1 MNKNTICS
9 KCKKSLDDHTK
20 NELFSCQLEI
30 AKNIEAEKT
39 EKEIIDDFN
48 KIKSGEFHRMG
59 EN

>member
-9 KCKKSLDDHTK
+9 NCKKSLDDHTK
-20 NELFSCQLEI
+20 NELLSCQLKI
-30 AKNIEAEKT
+30 AKNIESEKT

>member
-9 KCKKSLDDHTK
+9 NCKKSLDDHTK
-20 NELFSCQLEI
+20 NELLSCQLEI
-30 AKNIEAEKT
+30 TKNIESEKT

-48 KIKSGEFHRMG
+48 EIKSGEFHRMG

>member
-1 MNKNTICS
+1 MNKNAICS
-9 KCKKSLDDHTK
+9 NCKKSLDDRTK
-20 NELFSCQLEI
+20 NELLSCQLEI
-30 AKNIEAEKT
+30 AKNVESEKT

>member
-1 MNKNTICS
+1 MNKNAICS
-9 KCKKSLDDHTK
+9 NCKKSLDDHTK
-20 NELFSCQLEI
+20 NELLACQLEI
-30 AKNIEAEKT
+30 TKNIESEKT

>member
-1 MNKNTICS
+1 MNKNAICS
-9 KCKKSLDDHTK
+9 NCKKSLDDHTK
-20 NELFSCQLEI
+20 NELLSCQLEI
-30 AKNIEAEKT
+30 AKNIELEKT